1 MMKRNKKLDKVY
13 LSFIEDLML
22 FIKETKQLSKE
33 NTEKIKNN
41 ESKLNQI
48 LKTPNLHLK
57 TSGNRKSISIVGEDD
72 YKKGF
77 FGPIKFSEDP
87 TPLMDA
93 STDMRRI
100 RKLAHNANFLYCF
113 ALFENYASEVVR
125 TTFKY
130 GGQSKDSPK
139 ERYVQK
145 FQEFAEKEGEK
156 GNHRYTR
163 MYRNNP
169 EMLDNYDKLSGKMN
183 LWTYMLGIE
192 KKGNYKKHIFRY
204 NEARERRN
212 LLTHRGLF
220 RDQKYIKSF
229 IEIHSKPDNGK
240 TAEKFLED
248 TYEKFSI
255 KRDDKKIEMTV
266 LPGYFEEV
274 FEMLLVMSS
283 LLYMYSFKPSKQEID
298 GNSLLPENL
307 LHDLMCFAV
316 EIDNSNALF
325 SLVTIILEYK
335 QNCAQNEWENV
346 PGLDKINLIIML
358 VYRLDELIF
367 LDSILNKKNKKN
379 KKTKETLDLS
389 KKAISNQKEMI
400 NYFRKEIAPTISSE
414 LKLMWK
420 LLESYVVG
428 DIDGLIK
435 NSKKAKIKFED
446 TEIWFIYK
454 KYKKNEKFQEYC
466 DSIKPKEG
474 SHTVNVVASS
484 K

>member
-1 MMKRNKKLDKVY
+1 MKRNKKLDTVY

-57 TSGNRKSISIVGEDD
+57 TSGNRKSISIEDD
-72 YKKGF
+72 DKKGF
-77 FGPIKFSEDP
+77 FGPIKFSENP
-87 TPLMDA
+87 TPLMNA

-113 ALFENYASEVVR
+113 ALFENYASKAVH
-125 TTFKY
+125 TNFKY
-130 GGQSKDSPK
+130 GGQSQNSPK
-139 ERYVQK
+139 KRYIQK
-145 FQEFAEKEGEK
+145 FQEFAEKEAEK
-156 GNHRYTR
+156 GDHRYTR
-163 MYRNNP
+163 MYFNDQ
-169 EMLDNYDKLSGKMN
+169 EMLNNYDKLSGKMS

-192 KKGNYKKHIFRY
+192 KKGSYKKHIFRY

-212 LLTHRGLF
+212 LLTHRGMF
-220 RDQKYIKSF
+220 RDEKYIKSF

-240 TAEKFLED
+240 TAKKFLED
-248 TYEKFSI
+248 TYKKFSI
-255 KRDDKKIEMTV
+255 KRNDKKIEMTV

-298 GNSLLPENL
+298 GGSLLPENL
-307 LHDLMCFAV
+307 FHDLMCFAV
-316 EIDNSNALF
+316 EIDNSNALS

-335 QNCAQNEWENV
+335 QNCAQNDWKNV
-346 PGLDKINLIIML
+346 PGLDKINLIIMF
-358 VYRLDELIF
+358 VHKQDELIF
-367 LDSILNKKNKKN
+367 LESILNKEDDKKN
-379 KKTKETLDLS
+379 QEILDRTKE
-389 KKAISNQKEMI
+389 AISNQKEMI
-400 NYFRKEIAPTISSE
+400 DYLRKEISPTISSE

-420 LLESYVVG
+420 LLESYVDG

-446 TEIWFIYK
+446 TETWFIYK
-454 KYKKNEKFQEYC
+454 KNKKNKKFQEYC

-474 SHTVNVVASS
+474 SHTVNVVA
-484 K
+484 